1 MRRGRV
7 CVAGVVSLAVLM
19 VSASIA
25 PIAYG
30 HGKATGVVKERMELM
45 VVLRDAA
52 KALGGMMKGAVPYDA
67 AQVKAQAEILRS
79 HSGAALTKLFPEGTG
94 GMPSEARE
102 EIWENWDEFTQM
114 SNQLELLASGLM
126 DAADNG
132 LMKDMGGHM
141 AGHMSMNDPAAI
153 AAMPAD
159 GVFMMI
165 AQACS
170 ACHEKFRQKM

>member
-1 MRRGRV
+1 MKRARAFLIGAV
-7 CVAGVVSLAVLM
+7 CLSVLAVG
-19 VSASIA
+19 A

-52 KALGGMMKGAVPYDA
+52 KALGGMMKGATPYDA
-67 AQVKAQAEILRS
+67 AQVKAQAQIIRS

-94 GMPSEARE
+94 GMPSEARD
-102 EIWENWDEFTQM
+102 EIWENWDEFTRI

-126 DAADNG
+126 EAAGNG